1 MKDKDAKI
9 FVISMKNIS
18 KELQYYGTSNI
29 NNINLLKL
37 IYKYA
42 AYFTDYE
49 YLQAVDKMVNYLQRS
64 DRRICM
70 EFTYTKGYSY
80 EYNTIDISG
89 LNRAPTLSDL
99 SLTVNKSGDNL
110 VITYDDMYGGYYD
123 SEGTDPGAIIIKT
136 IPANGT
142 LYLNNTEISAGETI
156 SYDASLEIEYARNSP
171 SAYSTSFTYSVYDT
185 DTQVPLESNTAT
197 VSLTIKRYVA
207 ENEPPTIGDLTLYA
221 DNRATVTITVN
232 DILYNADPSYSDP
245 EGNQLDAIRIDVI
258 ATSNAGTYYYYG
270 TEVVVNAIITYND
283 LVAGAFTYSAPDLN
297 SIQTDIIE
305 VSIRDTVNLE
315 WVSS

>member
-99 SLTVNKSGDNL
+99 SLTVNESGDNL

-142 LYLNNTEISAGETI
+142 LYLNGTEISAGETI
-156 SYDASLEIEYARNSP
+156 SYDASLEIEYARNS
-171 SAYSTSFTYSVYDT
+171 SNAYSTSFTYSVYDT

-197 VSLTIKRYVA
+197 ASLTIKRYVA

-221 DNRATVTITVN
+221 DNRAAVTITVN

-258 ATSNAGTYYYYG
+258 ATSNTGTYYYYG
-270 TEVVVNAIITYND
+270 TEVVVNAIITYDD